1 LHFLFAAISVPAFVG
16 TLVGVLAVL
25 ILLMVIIV
33 LLCVYI
39 KRVKLKQDSAEGD
52 TEYDDV
58 IGRATTIRKAN
69 NPIEM
74 KANEAYG
81 THQQDN
87 NIVEAQYE
95 ELP

>member
-1 LHFLFAAISVPAFVG
+1 MG
-16 TLVGVLAVL
+16 TLVGVFSVL

-39 KRVKLKQDSAEGD
+39 KRVKVKQDTTKGD
-52 TEYDDV
+52 MEYDNV
-58 IGRATTIRKAN
+58 VKKATTLT

-81 THQQDN
+81 THQQDSM
-87 NIVEAQYE
+87 EAQYE

>member
-1 LHFLFAAISVPAFVG
+1 MG
-16 TLVGVLAVL
+16 TLVGVFSVL
-25 ILLMVIIV
+25 VLLTVIIV

-39 KRVKLKQDSAEGD
+39 KRVKGKQDTAEGD
-52 TEYDDV
+52 MEYDDV
-58 IGRATTIRKAN
+58 VKKATTLSTAA

-87 NIVEAQYE
+87 NMEVYTV
-95 ELP
+95 

>member
-1 LHFLFAAISVPAFVG
+1 MG
-16 TLVGVLAVL
+16 TLVGVFSVL
-25 ILLMVIIV
+25 ILLAVIIV

-39 KRVKLKQDSAEGD
+39 KRVKVKQDTAEGD
-52 TEYDDV
+52 MEYDDV
-58 IGRATTIRKAN
+58 VEKATTLT

-87 NIVEAQYE
+87 IMEAQYE

>member
-1 LHFLFAAISVPAFVG
+1 MG
-16 TLVGVLAVL
+16 TLVGVFSVL
-25 ILLMVIIV
+25 VLLTVIIV

-39 KRVKLKQDSAEGD
+39 KRVKVKQDTTEGD
-52 TEYDDV
+52 MEYDDV
-58 IGRATTIRKAN
+58 VEKATTLT

-87 NIVEAQYE
+87 NMEAQYE

>member
-1 LHFLFAAISVPAFVG
+1 MG
-16 TLVGVLAVL
+16 TLVGVFSVL
-25 ILLMVIIV
+25 VLLTVIIV

-39 KRVKLKQDSAEGD
+39 KRVKGKQDTAEGD
-52 TEYDDV
+52 MEYDDV
-58 IGRATTIRKAN
+58 VEKVTTLSEAA

-87 NIVEAQYE
+87 NIEVQYE